1 MKFNSKNKNNNVIHK
16 IMQDNSRNKKSNERQ
31 AQVEDLTA
39 FEEEMIDLVHEI
51 RFYKVKSS
59 FQNK

>member
-1 MKFNSKNKNNNVIHK
+1 
-16 IMQDNSRNKKSNERQ
+16 MQDNSKNKKSNERQ